1 IYGAALAFVLP
12 MLILFWWHWRSF
24 GINFSNRF
32 LLGALTILIFV
43 GELMAFS
50 RAAWLSLV
58 AVGGLAILMR
68 FKVRPSFIFAMVV
81 VTSLGLYLFQEPIMM
96 RLQENESI
104 SNKGNVTEHI
114 GSVTNLESDASNLE
128 RLNRWFCAW
137 QMFLDKPLQ
146 GFGPGTYQF
155 QYGPYQTSTSK
166 TYISTNYGDRGNAHS
181 EYLTYLSEQ
190 GLPGFLI
197 FIIWVGYTIALGM
210 RLVYRTRDPVA
221 RYLAF
226 GALLGLCTFFFH
238 GLFNTFIDQDKM
250 AGLVFPA
257 MALLVV
263 LDIRWRSEQE
273 KSQTPLSGS
282 DLPLQ

>member
-1 IYGAALAFVLP
+1 
-12 MLILFWWHWRSF
+12 
-24 GINFSNRF
+24 
-32 LLGALTILIFV
+32 
-43 GELMAFS
+43 LMAFS

-58 AVGGLAILMR
+58 AAGFLAFLMR
-68 FKVRPSFIFAMVV
+68 FKVRPAFVLGMVV
-81 VTSLGLYLFQEPIMM
+81 LASIVLFLFQEPIMM
-96 RLQENESI
+96 RMQQNESI
-104 SNKGNVTEHI
+104 SNKGDVTEHI
-114 GSVTNLESDASNLE
+114 GSGTNLESDATNLE

-137 QMFLDKPLQ
+137 QMFLDKPIH

-190 GLPGFLI
+190 GLPGILI
-197 FIIWVGYTIALGM
+197 FIVWVCYTVAMGM
-210 RLVYRTRDPVA
+210 RLVYQTRDPVA

-226 GALLGLCTFFFH
+226 GALLGLSSFFLH

-250 AGLVFPA
+250 AGLGFSA

-263 LDIRWRSEQE
+263 LDIRLRTEHQ
-273 KSQTPLSGS
+273 KSQTPLSGP